1 MEYIIGKRQVVMN
14 FSEKFCKTENE
25 VLSSDCFADVW
36 GKYVK
41 HLYQTE
47 NQAFLKVLKVFP
59 KENKV
64 LVEGVNKVKKHQK
77 PTQANQEGSI
87 VEIEAPIDASNVMLL
102 NPKTNKPVRVGIK
115 FVEDK
120 NGKTKKIRVA
130 KDETQYEFN

>member
-1 MEYIIGKRQVVMN
+1 MQIKTGDTVVVIAGKD
-14 FSEKFCKTENE
+14 KFTKDKKGNLVPTT
-25 VLSSDCFADVW
+25 
-36 GKYVK
+36 G
-41 HLYQTE
+41 
-47 NQAFLKVLKVFP
+47 KVLKVFP

-120 NGKTKKIRVA
+120 NGKAKKIRVA